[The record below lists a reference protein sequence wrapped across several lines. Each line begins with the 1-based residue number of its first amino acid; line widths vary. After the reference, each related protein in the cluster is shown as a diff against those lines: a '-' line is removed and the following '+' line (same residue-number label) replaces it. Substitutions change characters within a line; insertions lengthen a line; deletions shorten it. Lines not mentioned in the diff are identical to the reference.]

1 MADIGVTEQL
11 EFWGKVE
18 GVGKAEEALEIG
30 DETLDFASVVD
41 FGSNFIES
49 VVEDGSCLGGAWG
62 CLIIPYKTSA
72 ISISISSW
80 AMGDG
85 FEDLSG
91 RSLGPVCFYN
101 SRRLVRYTP
110 FSPKKKNQKIYK
122 TE

>member
-1 MADIGVTEQL
+1 MADIGVTEEL

-18 GVGKAEEALEIG
+18 GVGKAEEELEIG

-49 VVEDGSCLGGAWG
+49 VVEGSCLGGAWG
-62 CLIIPYKTSA
+62 CLIIPYNTSA

-80 AMGDG
+80 AMDDG
-85 FEDLSG
+85 FEEDLSG

-101 SRRLVRYTP
+101 SRRLVRYP
-110 FSPKKKNQKIYK
+110 LFPPKKESEKI
-122 TE
+122 